1 MQTKQPKCRRKRR
14 MAGQIKRF
22 MCFLLAVLMIS
33 GTLPTASLAAKNEPS
48 QKQAVTF
55 GVMSDAHYFPVK
67 YNGNRAEDYQ
77 KQISGD
83 LRLMGEGE
91 ALTAGAV
98 DQMLEQGNLP
108 SVLLVTGDLSSE
120 GELASH
126 QGFAAQMKR
135 LQDAGVLVLV
145 IPGNHDLYNT
155 SAMTF
160 ENDTQVKDNGTG
172 SLWTTEA
179 QFREI
184 YASMGY
190 DRDATMAQADFIT
203 DILYFKETGGE
214 IADCQGGLSYLV
226 KTNQGF
232 AFLMIDTEIYTA
244 DVNGAGKAQGTGKGM
259 MSEELLEWAEEQIRD
274 CAEEN
279 LTVIAGMHHPLLSHN
294 TTQET
299 EFVTDTVRLDM
310 NTKDVNQTI
319 VKRLANAGLRWV
331 FTGHM
336 HENDIASYT
345 TAAGNTIYDMETGGL
360 VAYPAPYRMVT
371 ADREYRASTMK
382 MEENLSI
389 RAIRVKEAAMNA
401 KWNGTE
407 IYDAEKTDV
416 AAYMTE
422 AMYGPEFPS
431 KLIFR
436 YADRY
441 LDQLSDVPAA
451 LQNIGGIDL
460 YRELYQAL
468 PGILAGGQNIDLGG
482 SIGTIEISYSSTSY
496 TDACPGVSDKDG
508 DGIHLNPAS
517 GFAGLLGSFTVRD
530 GDLQTEIQSVLD
542 QFEEQWAASGK
553 LKESLDSIIKDA
565 VSTVIVAEDARRSYT
580 LQDLVQSMFLRHN
593 SGQDTEPL
601 EAWQEEGLRVL
612 ADGGLLNER
621 VMEIIQGNPDDTE
634 AVSLYGL
641 IHEVTDSL
649 TINLNTLFGR
659 NTLWSTAI
667 NAVMGGSNVSVSELL
682 NKFGVDIEEILNGL
696 INEYLSDSFFS
707 SVGGVVDNM
716 ISGFAVDS
724 DGLDD
729 VADGKAKVLSYTG
742 ERSASGS
749 DTLPSQI
756 TVSADTEA
764 PENTRTFS
772 WYTGTDVA
780 QGEIQLIPADNLL
793 NAEEAKEALDAAPE
807 GGVIEAAAETEE
819 VSKAK
824 VTLNLILITQYDI
837 VQANRHT
844 VSVEL
849 EEGQDY
855 WYRVGTDNYKDDYGK
870 LWSDP
875 VLLQGDGNG
884 AEDSFTWINVADSQ
898 GANEGDYSHYTQV
911 LADAET
917 VFDDAAFITHLGD
930 MVDDGINE
938 NYWTWV
944 LDTEEMQTLPVMPAA
959 GNHEARSKEEALA
972 NAMEAHYNIPGAHAS
987 SDGSG
992 IYYSFTYKNALFLV
1006 FNTNETGGISQEQL
1020 SWAESTAE
1028 ASDAQWKIVL
1038 THKAPYSKGPH
1049 SDESDVASVRE
1060 ILNEFC
1066 EKYDIDL
1073 VLSGHDHTYL
1083 RTPFLTAGQE
1093 AAEAGTQQ
1101 VVHEGNRYEQYLN
1114 PDGTCFIIPSTSGV
1128 KYYKT
1133 SSVDYGWTPEKE
1145 TEGGAMTASVYSGLT
1160 IEGDELYYTAYTYD
1174 PETGSRQ
1181 LYDSFSI
1188 SKSETETAV
1197 DAVIAM
1203 IDALPLPEDITLDD
1217 RAAVEAAR
1225 AAYEALT
1232 DAEKELVTNLDRL
1245 EAAEAELQKLLNSF
1259 PSGTAVV
1266 KTGEELRT
1274 ALNDDS
1280 IGTITLAPEGTD
1292 LITVGTYKKGFLGSQ
1307 TNTKENDWIISVDHN
1322 VRIEGE
1328 GYTIER
1334 CGLIIENGA
1343 SVVLNNVNLQSNEKD
1358 STGNKITPMNL
1369 ITIKDGTLYTEG
1381 STSVYQFLQDGS
1393 FKDIGKDTEN
1403 GHAIY
1408 FTDQGGAVYL
1418 NGTGEVYGA
1427 NEAVYASGTA
1437 EGSVSVSAGSVS
1449 CGLDDAQSVVTTGD
1463 IRISGGQIQ
1472 SVRLANPE
1480 KDMIMTGG
1488 AIYNAQ
1494 AQASAVYN
1502 EGATYISGGTV
1513 RSDQN
1518 VCFYTD
1524 WTGDD
1529 GWDQKPAVY
1538 IGGTAQ
1544 IIGQN
1549 GVTVSALELSS
1560 DDNLHLNVP
1569 EKDFY
1574 VAEAHRDDSGIYV
1587 SENGFGSLKE
1597 LAENTEGKLETELK
1611 LDETVISDR
1620 GMKFRG
1626 MSAEL
1631 TETGIQY
1638 AYAKIRVVYGGSLT
1652 DKVESGNIVGRGAW
1666 CNLWIVSPELR
1677 VNNQPVTSVEL
1688 EVKPAPVLETGK
1700 SLALKSKT
1708 EPSTALNNTLTWTS
1722 SNDTVAAVDAEGCV
1736 TAKAAGTAVITAE
1749 APSGAKAEMTIVCAE
1764 PSVSGADSLGMDEEQ
1779 QSYTLETGLA
1789 TMPEGLT
1796 VRWTVSG
1803 GNASIDEN
1811 GVLTRTSAGGADLTV
1826 TGELVY
1832 NGVRTGVKAEK
1843 QVKLEA
1849 AAGEISLSAAVLDE
1863 AGNTA
1868 YASGQKTNKNVEIT
1882 VEYDSRKT
1890 VEYSTDGGKTWTEL
1904 EAEAAGD
1911 VTEQPEEGE
1920 AGGAE
1925 ETPAAPEEETP
1936 AMPEEEAGSAEET
1949 PAVPEEEAGSMG
1961 ETPAAP
1967 EEEAGSTGETPA
1979 APEEEAGDMESVLE
1993 KNPGI
1998 SEEESGAA
2006 EEVQQ
2011 AGGTKPAETAETVI
2025 PEMQQLKAA
2034 PAAGEMENADT
2045 GEDYRTTARLYA
2057 EAEENGRLNQ
2067 TYLFRYQGSDS
2078 DTAVQPVSFT
2088 VDISKAAP
2096 GLSEESFA
2104 AGTSDGTL
2112 AENGFTVPE
2121 GMTAAVGGKEY
2132 GAGAEIPLRGGS
2144 WQVALKDEYGNTA
2157 ELTVRVPVFLISW
2170 EAPEGEGMVRIINLT
2185 ESMAALKENGT
2196 SESVTRGD
2204 QVQITAVPADGY
2216 ALKSLKANDR
2226 EIEQDT
2232 ILTVNEELQIAAE
2245 FEKQEEPSENPGD
2258 GTGGSGEEEHPDN
2271 GGTGAGEENRPDNGS
2286 TGAGDAEKP
2295 DGSGTGA
2302 DSGNTSGGGT
2312 GSGAVQSGKADS
2324 TDKNS
2329 SAQTQSVEGAQTG
2342 DNTDLIHPVLIF
2354 CLSVS
2359 CMGIL
2364 IYQISRRR
2372 KHSR

>member
-1 MQTKQPKCRRKRR
+1 
-14 MAGQIKRF
+14 
-22 MCFLLAVLMIS
+22 
-33 GTLPTASLAAKNEPS
+33 
-48 QKQAVTF
+48 
-55 GVMSDAHYFPVK
+55 MSDAHYFPVK

-190 DRDATMAQADFIT
+190 DREATMAQADFIT

-232 AFLMIDTEIYTA
+232 AFLMLDTEIYTA

-259 MSEELLEWAEEQIRD
+259 MSEELLEWTEEQIRD
-274 CAEEN
+274 CTEEN

-382 MEENLSI
+382 VEENLSI
-389 RAIRVKEAAMNA
+389 RAISVKEAAMNA

-407 IYDAEKTDV
+407 VYDAEKTDV

-468 PGILAGGQNIDLGG
+468 PGLLAGGQEIDLGG

-496 TDACPGVSDKDG
+496 TDACLGVSDEDG
-508 DGIHLNPAS
+508 DGIHLNPVS
-517 GFAGLLGSFTVRD
+517 GFAGILGSFTVRD
-530 GDLQTEIQSVLD
+530 TDLQTEIQSVLD
-542 QFEEQWAASGK
+542 QFEEQWAESGK

-641 IHEVTDSL
+641 IHEITDSL
-649 TINLNTLFGR
+649 TINLDTLFGR
-659 NTLWSTAI
+659 NALWSTAI

-696 INEYLSDSFFS
+696 INGYLSDSFFS

-875 VLLQGDGNG
+875 VLLQGDGNS

-944 LDTEEMQTLPVMPAA
+944 LDTEEMQTLPVMPVA

-1066 EKYDIDL
+1066 KKYDIDL

-1083 RTPFLTAGQE
+1083 RTPFLTDGQE

-1128 KYYKT
+1128 KYYNT

-1203 IDALPLPEDITLDD
+1203 IDALPENITLDD

-1225 AAYEALT
+1225 AVYEALT
-1232 DAEKELVTNLDRL
+1232 DEEKELVTNLDRL
-1245 EAAEAELQKLLNSF
+1245 EAAEAELRNLLNSF

-1280 IGTITLAPEGTD
+1280 IGTITLAPEGTS
-1292 LITVGTYKKGFLGSQ
+1292 LITVGTYRKGFLGNQ
-1307 TNTKENDWIISVDHN
+1307 TNTKEDNWIISVDHN
-1322 VRIEGE
+1322 VRIEGD

-1343 SVVLNNVNLQSNEKD
+1343 SVVLNNVDFKSNEKD

-1418 NGTGEVYGA
+1418 NGTGQVYGA

-1449 CGLDDAQSVVTTGD
+1449 CGLDNAQSIVTTGD

-1472 SVRLANPE
+1472 SVWLTNPE
-1480 KDMIMTGG
+1480 KEMIMTGG
-1488 AIYNAQ
+1488 AIHNAQ

-1502 EGATYISGGTV
+1502 EGTTYISGGTV
-1513 RSDQN
+1513 QSDQN

-1560 DDNLHLNVP
+1560 DDNLHLNVQ

-1587 SENGFGSLKE
+1587 SGNGFGSLKE
-1597 LAENTEGKLETELK
+1597 LAENTEGKLQTELK
-1611 LDETVISDR
+1611 LDETVTSAR
-1620 GMKFRG
+1620 GMKFQG

-1638 AYAKIRVVYGGSLT
+1638 AYAKTRVVYGGSLT
-1652 DKVESGNIVGRGAW
+1652 DIAESGNIVGGGAW

-1700 SLALKSKT
+1700 SLVLKSKT
-1708 EPSTALNNTLTWTS
+1708 EPNTALNNTLTWTS

-1749 APSGAKAEMTIVCAE
+1749 APSGAKAEMTIICAE
-1764 PSVSGADSLGMDEEQ
+1764 SSVSGTDSLGMDEEQ
-1779 QSYTLETGLA
+1779 QSYALGTGLE

-1863 AGNTA
+1863 AGNAA

-1904 EAEAAGD
+1904 EAEEAGD
-1911 VTEQPEEGE
+1911 ATEQPEEGE
-1920 AGGAE
+1920 TGGA
-1925 ETPAAPEEETP
+1925 EETP
-1936 AMPEEEAGSAEET
+1936 AMPEEEAG
-1949 PAVPEEEAGSMG
+1949 
-1961 ETPAAP
+1961 
-1967 EEEAGSTGETPA
+1967 
-1979 APEEEAGDMESVLE
+1979 DMESVPE
-1993 KNPGI
+1993 KNPET
-1998 SEEESGAA
+1998 SEEDSGAA

-2121 GMTAAVGGKEY
+2121 GMTAAVDGKEY

-2157 ELTVRVPVFLISW
+2157 EITVCVPVFLISW
-2170 EAPEGEGMVRIINLT
+2170 EASEKEGAIKVTNLT
-2185 ESMAALKENGT
+2185 ENGMTMAESRN
-2196 SESVTRGD
+2196 SETVTRGD
-2204 QVQITAVPADGY
+2204 QIQITAVPANGY
-2216 ALKSLKANDR
+2216 VLRSLKVNGY
-2226 EIEQDT
+2226 EIGQDAV
-2232 ILTVNEELQIAAE
+2232 LTADEDLQIAAE
-2245 FEKQEEPSENPGD
+2245 FEEQKDPVEKPDDGNSPGAEEEERPGNGPD
-2258 GTGGSGEEEHPDN
+2258 TGEEERPNNGTTGSGTVDKPGS
-2271 GGTGAGEENRPDNGS
+2271 GGTGTA
-2286 TGAGDAEKP
+2286 
-2295 DGSGTGA
+2295 
-2302 DSGNTSGGGT
+2302 GT
-2312 GSGAVQSGKADS
+2312 GSGSGNGSGTVQSGTDGS

-2329 SAQTQSVEGAQTG
+2329 SVQTQSVEGAQTG
-2342 DNTDLIHPVLIF
+2342 DNTDLIRPVLIF

-2364 IYQISRRR
+2364 IYQISHRR